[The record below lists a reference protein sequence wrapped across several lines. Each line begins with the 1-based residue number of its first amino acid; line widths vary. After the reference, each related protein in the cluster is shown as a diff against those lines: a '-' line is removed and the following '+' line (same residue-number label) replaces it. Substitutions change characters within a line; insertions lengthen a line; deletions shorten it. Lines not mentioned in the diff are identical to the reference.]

1 MRIDAVGKETTAFC
15 YFLFNLFLTSR
26 RFVLLL
32 FLGTVQDCILHGGRR
47 ELIQLDAFD

>member
-26 RFVLLL
+26 RSFD
-32 FLGTVQDCILHGGRR
+32 FPWYSAGLHSAWWAAG
-47 ELIQLDAFD
+47 AHTT